1 VEKSKAE
8 KNNCLNETNNL
19 LTMIT
24 AKTQPKMVYV
34 NQARTREIMTERWV
48 YEAQVKLEEL

>member
-1 VEKSKAE
+1 
-8 KNNCLNETNNL
+8 
-19 LTMIT
+19 MIT
-24 AKTQPKMVYV
+24 AKNQPKMVYV